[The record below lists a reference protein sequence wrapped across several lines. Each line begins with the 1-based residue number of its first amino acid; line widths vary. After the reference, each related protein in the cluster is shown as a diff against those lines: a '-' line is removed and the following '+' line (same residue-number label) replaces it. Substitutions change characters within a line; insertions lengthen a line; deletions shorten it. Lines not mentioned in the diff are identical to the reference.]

1 MAIKLFG
8 ICSFF
13 GIVTLIPISVTTG
26 NTTSF
31 ETENVTNG
39 GLDRLAITVLDDSS
53 DYLVAYLIYTYLF
66 CLLTFFFLYRNY
78 RTFVGLR
85 AAYLI
90 RLSKTLTN
98 RSVMV
103 TGIPRNLRTDEKLAE
118 YYEHLGIGHVE
129 RSHIVRHVSELRS
142 LLSKRTSAL
151 RNLEKAYV
159 NYWGNPCRIPGYDPD
174 EILTDARLFQ
184 AVAQR
189 RMQMEQEKADENN
202 TFLLGLM
209 EDTPLRGRKSTHSS
223 RPQIRLGFLGLW
235 GKKVDAIDH
244 YTKEFDLYDRK
255 VLEARNSTQFE
266 MTSVGF
272 VTFENMSS
280 AVSTYELLYVFDVLL
295 IRSEFDRCSSLRH
308 KLLYIQNPLPA
319 GLL

>member
-1 MAIKLFG
+1 MLQFFVMAIKLFG
-8 ICSFF
+8 ICSFL

-26 NTTSF
+26 NITSTD
-31 ETENVTNG
+31 TENVTNG

-78 RTFVGLR
+78 RSFIILR
-85 AAYLI
+85 SAYLI

-98 RSVMV
+98 RSIMV
-103 TGIPRNLRTDEKLAE
+103 TGIPKSLRTDEKLAE

-129 RSHIVRHVSELRS
+129 SSHIVRHVSELRH

-151 RNLEKAYV
+151 RSLEKAYV

-189 RMQMEQEKADENN
+189 RMEMEQEKSSYNS
-202 TFLLGLM
+202 TFFLGLV
-209 EDTPLRGRKSTHSS
+209 EDPRLRGRKAAQNNS
-223 RPQIRLGFLGLW
+223 RPQTRPGFLGLW

-244 YTKEFDLYDRK
+244 YTKEFDSYDRK
-255 VLEARNSTQFE
+255 VIEARNSTEFE

-280 AVSTYELLYVFDVLL
+280 AVSRLALLLTFFSICNHV
-295 IRSEFDRCSSLRH
+295 
-308 KLLYIQNPLPA
+308 
-319 GLL
+319 